1 MIWRKLMDNDLDLSK
16 LNFEDMDKAGCYTK
30 NTHLNKSI
38 NSSERTVILKGI
50 LQLFD
55 NFNGVMRQ
63 LNAYDSSSIII
74 GESNWMKRNH
84 FSKYMPSSD
93 AIKKIEFGHVCTIDY
108 GKTYKGEIG
117 YIHPGLCVGKRD
129 NKYLVVPM
137 TTGSSWRHECYHPK
151 NNTNVTKENRQ
162 TYTTEGFSKDGV
174 LLIQDTKFISGGRI
188 LDVNEMI
195 HIDVLEQIQEQIMY
209 VMFPNQYK
217 NWQIIK
223 DENKKYNNIID
234 NQNRQITNLKKKVD
248 LLSNKISILE
258 SKK

>member
-1 MIWRKLMDNDLDLSK
+1 MDNDLDLSE

-30 NTHLNKSI
+30 NTHINKTI
-38 NSSERTVILKGI
+38 NSSDRTAILKGI
-50 LQLFD
+50 LQLLA
-55 NFNGVMRQ
+55 NINKIMRQ

-74 GESNWMKRNH
+74 GEANWIKRNH
-84 FSKYMPSSD
+84 FSKYMPSAED
-93 AIKKIEFGHVCTIDY
+93 VIKKIKFGHVCTIDY

-137 TTGSSWRHECYHPK
+137 TTGSSWRHECYHPV
-151 NNTNVTKENRQ
+151 NNPDTTKENRQ
-162 TYTTEGFSKDGV
+162 SCISEGFSKDGV

-195 HIDVLEQIQEQIMY
+195 HPDALEQIQEQIYY

-217 NWQIIK
+217 HTQSIK
-223 DENKKYNNIID
+223 EQNKKYNNIIE
-234 NQNRQITNLKKKVD
+234 NQKNQISNLKKKVD
-248 LLSNKISILE
+248 NLSNKIEILE
-258 SKK
+258 NKKQTE